1 MSKINLI
8 LSIFIVVI
16 SSQSGYAQDTAEPS
30 TEELA
35 KQLANPIASLI
46 SVPLD
51 LSYDTGYGSLDGDQ
65 FTLIMQPVVPFDLS
79 NSLSLV
85 VRTIVPLI
93 WQNDVAGNSGS
104 EFGLGETLQSFFFV
118 PKSKKTSLGTLTF
131 GVGPAI
137 LWPTSTDSSLGAGTW
152 GMGVTGVFLFQKGPW
167 TYGALA
173 NHITGVKDTRSGAPD
188 LENTFVQ
195 PFCVYTTPTAWGF
208 GIQSETTYNWDTEG
222 YTIPINMFM
231 NKLTKIGQRK
241 VQFQLALRYWAE
253 APDGGPEDFGAS
265 FKTTFLF

>member
-1 MSKINLI
+1 
-8 LSIFIVVI
+8 
-16 SSQSGYAQDTAEPS
+16 
-30 TEELA
+30 
-35 KQLANPIASLI
+35 
-46 SVPLD
+46 
-51 LSYDTGYGSLDGDQ
+51 
-65 FTLIMQPVVPFDLS
+65 
-79 NSLSLV
+79 
-85 VRTIVPLI
+85 
-93 WQNDVAGNSGS
+93 
-104 EFGLGETLQSFFFV
+104 
-118 PKSKKTSLGTLTF
+118 
-131 GVGPAI
+131 
-137 LWPTSTDSSLGAGTW
+137 
-152 GMGVTGVFLFQKGPW
+152 
-167 TYGALA
+167 
-173 NHITGVKDTRSGAPD
+173 VKDTRSGAPD